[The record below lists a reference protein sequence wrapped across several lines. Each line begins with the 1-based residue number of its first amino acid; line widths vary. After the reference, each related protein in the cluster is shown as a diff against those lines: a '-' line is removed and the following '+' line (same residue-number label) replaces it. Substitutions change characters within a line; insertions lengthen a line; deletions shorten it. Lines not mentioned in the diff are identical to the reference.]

1 MLNKNKTP
9 TKEPK
14 ISIGIV
20 LPEDRQLNLDIKIN
34 GTNFEVYIDQ
44 KKVNDQQHVL
54 SIKQTQKGILVNGT
68 NCKKLHIKNISRDIS
83 NNIHLE
89 PIVAGRGFHW
99 QKSISIQVL
108 GDLQISSLQSSL
120 FVVNTI
126 FLEDY
131 LMCVATSEM
140 SGNCPKSLLE
150 SQTIAAR
157 SWVLAGT
164 EEKHKDLYI
173 DACNDDCCQRYQGIE
188 NLNPKSISATNSTR
202 GMVLVHDGIICD
214 TRYSKSCGGITE
226 KNDNVWSSEPKEYL
240 SSVYDGEASNTYD
253 LSDNDLFHHWL
264 HKETSAY
271 CGPKFISETKLEKF
285 LGNVDKKGKYYRWQ
299 VIYNNSQLTNIISK
313 KTNQK
318 FKLIKNL
325 IPQKRGLSG
334 RIILLEIQGVLDDD
348 TNHSLFIESE
358 YEIRRTLHHE
368 FLYSSAFTVES
379 NSNYDDKEISFTLK
393 GAGWG
398 HGVGLCQI
406 GALGMALD
414 GKKMHEIL
422 SHYYQ
427 SSEMRNIYE

>member
-1 MLNKNKTP
+1 
-9 TKEPK
+9 
-14 ISIGIV
+14 
-20 LPEDRQLNLDIKIN
+20 
-34 GTNFEVYIDQ
+34 
-44 KKVNDQQHVL
+44 
-54 SIKQTQKGILVNGT
+54 
-68 NCKKLHIKNISRDIS
+68 
-83 NNIHLE
+83 
-89 PIVAGRGFHW
+89 
-99 QKSISIQVL
+99 
-108 GDLQISSLQSSL
+108 
-120 FVVNTI
+120 
-126 FLEDY
+126 
-131 LMCVATSEM
+131 
-140 SGNCPKSLLE
+140 
-150 SQTIAAR
+150 
-157 SWVLAGT
+157 
-164 EEKHKDLYI
+164 
-173 DACNDDCCQRYQGIE
+173 
-188 NLNPKSISATNSTR
+188 
-202 GMVLVHDGIICD
+202 MVLVHDGIICD

-226 KNDNVWSSEPKEYL
+226 KNDNVWNSEPKEYL
-240 SSVYDGEASNTYD
+240 SSVYDGETSNTYD

-264 HKETSAY
+264 NKETSAY

-299 VIYNNSQLTNIISK
+299 VIYNNSQLTSIISK